1 MLYIYTC
8 KFCRSRVLH
17 HVHSFVPEHPINYI
31 PSFGNSNKVVFLKAA
46 KPQMFN
52 KSKHLNLA
60 RHTKGFTTKALYGLI
75 MHRQSYSPGWPPNRS
90 FRFGLFLFGE
100 MPRLQ
105 LGVFRHF
112 RSPRDSTWP
121 RCLSFLKFCLALV
134 NIPVTWNLPLPLG
147 LCYHWIH
154 HCVTN
159 TYALGCSTPL
169 EVCISFAL

>member
-1 MLYIYTC
+1 MVRLKHSVTLTLNQKNWQNKLHTC
-8 KFCRSRVLH
+8 FFFPFNFCRSRVLH

-60 RHTKGFTTKALYGLI
+60 RHTKGFRTKALYGLI
-75 MHRQSYSPGWPPNRS
+75 MHWQSYSPGWPPNRS

-112 RSPRDSTWP
+112 RRPRDSTWP
-121 RCLSFLKFCLALV
+121 RYVCHF
-134 NIPVTWNLPLPLG
+134 WNFVWPWLI
-147 LCYHWIH
+147 YQ
-154 HCVTN
+154 
-159 TYALGCSTPL
+159 
-169 EVCISFAL
+169 